1 MSRTLGSTNLEFIL
15 TSDQIKETLSGNPSN
30 WHWEQIQLWLKRKS
44 LIPFI
49 DVFNVEDEDN
59 LKKGIEG
66 EELLDITLEKLFDS
80 SGPYNVGKKLDI
92 KREEAESNALI
103 ERLFREITKL
113 ELQANDLNET
123 DPETTINDLI
133 EMKRRINIFVQKWDK
148 ILWIAHFVETNNRI
162 PRINEVCEELEISN
176 TVASVYID
184 YYHNMD
190 RFQSKDLSELL
201 LDFNVYDDAVIWWFI
216 IISSLKT
223 YPSKSMWLI
232 FESVAEITPGSV
244 AIELLEKY
252 RFDLTRFNAS
262 KLDKVCQNIAVGSQ
276 YPVCASLR
284 IAKWFN
290 DRAEYDVARSKAFSA
305 IAQSYIDA
313 ANDYVSFLES
323 DHLATILLEVKSDI
337 DGRSALDMA
346 LDFGLHS
353 FVSNNRVERVTTSIL
368 NNFEFLKPKNR
379 DEAFEIDPLSLD
391 LIWTKIWRKEFYL
404 TPLGLY
410 ITTAVLYILYL
421 ALFTYLSVKQ
431 NQVYDTLEVDELIFW
446 IFNTGYVLNEIQQ
459 LISVGFKKY
468 LSDSDNYFDI
478 IISSVFI
485 SALCIRI
492 YALSKDGPSCGPIE
506 SECWK
511 DGRLNT
517 TFVILWGVATI
528 TLWLR
533 LINFCV
539 LSHKLGPMVQM
550 IYKMLDDIV
559 TFLEIML
566 ILFLGFSFALMFIM
580 GGVHE
585 NFDTPLNSALTLFTA
600 ILSEFD
606 FGAFTDEEGSNT
618 TLVYFGYAVMMF
630 YLIIGSLILLN
641 LLIAMMATTYAHIEE
656 NSTSAIIFARFE
668 LALNLDSDASFM
680 PPPLNVLVMVLLL
693 IFYIIEKIINF
704 VTVCICRK
712 HYYDLA
718 AVIMPGFLKARKLE
732 LDEQIIFDNCG
743 KSWMITTHKG
753 ATVCKAV

>member
-232 FESVAEITPGSV
+232 FQKIAELTPGGV

-252 RFDLTRFNAS
+252 RFVLTRFNS
-262 KLDKVCQNIAVGSQ
+262 EKLDKVCQNIVIGSQ
-276 YPVCASLR
+276 YPVCAALR

-290 DRAEYDVARSKAFSA
+290 DRAEYDVARGELFMS
-305 IAQSYIDA
+305 IAESYIEA
-313 ANDYVSFLES
+313 AMDYISLIES
-323 DHLATILLEVKSDI
+323 DHLATVLLEVKSDI
-337 DGRSALDMA
+337 EGLSALDMA
-346 LDFGLHS
+346 LKYTLAS
-353 FVSNNRVERVTTSIL
+353 FVAHNRIERIMTSIM
-368 NNFEFLKPKNR
+368 NNFEFLTFDNSN
-379 DEAFEIDPLSLD
+379 EAFQIDPLSLK
-391 LIWTKIWRKEFYL
+391 LIWRKMFYAPFYF
-404 TPLGLY
+404 TPLGSY
-410 ITTAVLYILYL
+410 IT
-421 ALFTYLSVKQ
+421 
-431 NQVYDTLEVDELIFW
+431 
-446 IFNTGYVLNEIQQ
+446 
-459 LISVGFKKY
+459 
-468 LSDSDNYFDI
+468 
-478 IISSVFI
+478 
-485 SALCIRI
+485 
-492 YALSKDGPSCGPIE
+492 
-506 SECWK
+506 
-511 DGRLNT
+511 
-517 TFVILWGVATI
+517 
-528 TLWLR
+528 
-533 LINFCV
+533 
-539 LSHKLGPMVQM
+539 
-550 IYKMLDDIV
+550 
-559 TFLEIML
+559 
-566 ILFLGFSFALMFIM
+566 
-580 GGVHE
+580 
-585 NFDTPLNSALTLFTA
+585 
-600 ILSEFD
+600 
-606 FGAFTDEEGSNT
+606 
-618 TLVYFGYAVMMF
+618 
-630 YLIIGSLILLN
+630 
-641 LLIAMMATTYAHIEE
+641 
-656 NSTSAIIFARFE
+656 
-668 LALNLDSDASFM
+668 
-680 PPPLNVLVMVLLL
+680 
-693 IFYIIEKIINF
+693 
-704 VTVCICRK
+704 
-712 HYYDLA
+712 
-718 AVIMPGFLKARKLE
+718 
-732 LDEQIIFDNCG
+732 
-743 KSWMITTHKG
+743 
-753 ATVCKAV
+753 